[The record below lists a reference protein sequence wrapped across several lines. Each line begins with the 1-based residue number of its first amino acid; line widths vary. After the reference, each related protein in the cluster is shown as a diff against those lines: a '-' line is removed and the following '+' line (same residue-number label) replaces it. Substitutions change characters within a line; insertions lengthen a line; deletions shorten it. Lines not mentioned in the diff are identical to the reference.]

1 MFTKRMLSGAMA
13 LALLGLAGSAQAVQ
27 LGNLTVESQPGEP
40 LDAVL
45 EIEDLD
51 LTISPLLVRVAPPA
65 TYLREGV
72 NWPTQVQDLKM
83 ARDNASQTVRLRVYS
98 AQPMTGE
105 AFPLLIEMN
114 AGGTV
119 TVRSYEIAAKGG
131 NFVVTPSAVK
141 TTVEGGPKR
150 EVPEPL
156 VVPKAEE
163 KAASPV
169 AAQASVAEKAEVKS
183 EVKASVKAETKPVVA
198 KTETVTDAKPTV
210 KSDAKPTKT
219 THVRKGRY
227 APSVVKEYV
236 ALNGFDAS
244 EPFKVQEDMT
254 LWSVAKLYWPTYR
267 GSTMEQMLIA
277 FRNNNKQAF
286 LNGDPSRLEAGA
298 VLNPPSPEAVF
309 AIDPVVAFREV
320 RGDNEVI
327 PLATQNLIDAQL
339 ISTEVAGK
347 VADAQDR
354 ERAAGQGPQAVAEA
368 GRRSLE
374 TQKADIS
381 QERQLMSP
389 EGGAPIGEPRPV
401 DPRNV
406 GSMTETAPTTDATT
420 ATTTDNQSE
429 VKPEE
434 KPEERAE
441 ERVESKP
448 EAPAT
453 VATAEPK
460 AEAAAAKGDLVA
472 AKDTTSIDEA
482 KGLPKGALFGGGALI
497 LALLAFFGLRSRK
510 SEEKEPEAKKPMTVS
525 IQKKMEPTSQAQLRA
540 LEKTV
545 DEAVKNGTTA
555 GAMGAG
561 SMAYAMA
568 KQEEE
573 RAKAAEENLAVDAPG
588 TDVEAKATDAN
599 PDAVEKLT
607 NEQPWLAPDDELPPL
622 DAEDTRT
629 PEETAKAAKQTA
641 AVIDSVT
648 LDLDDEAETK
658 VADTKVDIQGVETK
672 DAPQAMPESDKER
685 ALWQALDA
693 KLKLASSF
701 VGLGALKEAL
711 ELLDEVKRRGNPDQ
725 RERAQ
730 FLENRIKSRTDAEK

>member
-119 TVRSYEIAAKGG
+119 TVRSYEIAAKGD

-163 KAASPV
+163 KAAAPV
-169 AAQASVAEKAEVKS
+169 AAQANVTEKAEVKS

-227 APSVVKEYV
+227 APNVVKEYV

-286 LNGDPSRLEAGA
+286 LNEDPSRLEAGA

-339 ISTEVAGK
+339 ISIEVAGK

-368 GRRSLE
+368 GRHSLE
-374 TQKADIS
+374 IQKADIS
-381 QERQLMSP
+381 QARQLMSP
-389 EGGAPIGEPRPV
+389 EGGAPIGEPRPA

-406 GSMTETAPTTDATT
+406 ESTTDTAHATDG
-420 ATTTDNQSE
+420 ATTTSTENQPEAKPE
-429 VKPEE
+429 VKPED
-434 KPEERAE
+434 KVDSKAE
-441 ERVESKP
+441 AS
-448 EAPAT
+448 ATPAT
-453 VATAEPK
+453 EPK
-460 AEAAAAKGDLVA
+460 AEDTAAKTDSVA
-472 AKDTTSIDEA
+472 AKDTTSTDDA
-482 KGLPKGALFGGGALI
+482 KGLPKGALWGGGALI

-525 IQKKMEPTSQAQLRA
+525 IQKKVEPTSKAQLTA

-573 RAKAAEENLAVDAPG
+573 RAKAAEEKPL

-622 DAEDTRT
+622 DAEDTRS

-648 LDLDDEAETK
+648 LDLDDEAEPK
-658 VADTKVDIQGVETK
+658 AADTKADTQDAETK